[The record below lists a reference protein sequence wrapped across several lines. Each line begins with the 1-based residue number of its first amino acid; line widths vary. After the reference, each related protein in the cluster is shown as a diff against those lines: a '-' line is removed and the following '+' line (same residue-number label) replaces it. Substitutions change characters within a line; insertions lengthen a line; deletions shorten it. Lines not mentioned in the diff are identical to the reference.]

1 MSFLS
6 ACLRLFMHVLCVAG
20 IHDGYSVAIDGVGEI
35 PLVGVRHVVVAP
47 TGKGG
52 FTSQKS
58 MVWHTYLKHVKK
70 RKKSSR
76 CGAGRLFVFG
86 IKFFGFFR
94 QDACGTLEKM

>member
-1 MSFLS
+1 
-6 ACLRLFMHVLCVAG
+6 MHVLCVAG

-58 MVWHTYLKHVKK
+58 MVWHTPLESPRGPLHELLQYPLSLRR
-70 RKKSSR
+70 RKSHSVP
-76 CGAGRLFVFG
+76 C
-86 IKFFGFFR
+86 
-94 QDACGTLEKM
+94 

>member
-1 MSFLS
+1 
-6 ACLRLFMHVLCVAG
+6 MHVLCVAG

-58 MVWHTYLKHVKK
+58 MFYLID
-70 RKKSSR
+70 
-76 CGAGRLFVFG
+76 G
-86 IKFFGFFR
+86 IKGIIGVFVHQFLGVRMFVLFG
-94 QDACGTLEKM
+94 DVAIECGYLLSATFLDNVSI